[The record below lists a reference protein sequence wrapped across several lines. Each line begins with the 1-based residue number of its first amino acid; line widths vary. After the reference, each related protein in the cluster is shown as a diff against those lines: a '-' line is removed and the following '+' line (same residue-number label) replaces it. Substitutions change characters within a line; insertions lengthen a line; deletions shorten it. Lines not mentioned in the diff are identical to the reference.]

1 MAPIYPQLIE
11 QATCP
16 TLIDTPCRSFMEPE
30 TTPWW
35 NLFPQQSPKAIPAD
49 MNPSLTA
56 ITNAGSLTAI
66 TED

>member
-1 MAPIYPQLIE
+1 
-11 QATCP
+11 
-16 TLIDTPCRSFMEPE
+16 MEPE

-49 MNPSLTA
+49 MNPSLMA